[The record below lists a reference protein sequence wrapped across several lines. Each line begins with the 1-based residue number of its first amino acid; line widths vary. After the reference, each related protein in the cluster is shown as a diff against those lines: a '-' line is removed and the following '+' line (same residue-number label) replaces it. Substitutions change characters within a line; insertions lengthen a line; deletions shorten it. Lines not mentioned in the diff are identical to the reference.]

1 MSTKN
6 SPNLD
11 TKNPVL
17 EAVIQTLQSPNGSA
31 FWDWMKEVDEGG
43 FTRRESKWQEYGTF
57 TDWREDL
64 QDYDD
69 YYTDWL
75 DWTEIK

>member
-1 MSTKN
+1 
-6 SPNLD
+6 
-11 TKNPVL
+11 
-17 EAVIQTLQSPNGSA
+17 
-31 FWDWMKEVDEGG
+31 MKEVDEGG

-75 DWTEIK
+75 DWTDIPRPIPEDCTSS